1 MTAVARRDAGSP
13 RLPAGQSSSAT
24 SAAGI
29 CSDAKTKVIIILL
42 QYAVDRHKYLVYVG
56 YEELT
61 ADHAKPLDFTI
72 TVEHFK

>member
-1 MTAVARRDAGSP
+1 MLG
-13 RLPAGQSSSAT
+13 LPVCLQAQSSSAT

-29 CSDAKTKVIIILL
+29 RSDAKTKVIIILL

-61 ADHAKPLDFTI
+61 ADHAKPLDFTKLQN
-72 TVEHFK
+72 TLNKTKVNL